1 MDLTGS
7 RLIVAYSCAGHF
19 VLHVLLGLYLTL
31 VLVIEQVWNK
41 PYEELVALWTLG
53 ALLVGV
59 GAPLAGWLSDRWG
72 ERRLMLVFFFSAGL
86 ASVLAGL
93 SDTTGMLWISL
104 ALLGLAC
111 SIYHPVALSWV
122 VKHTRRTGK
131 VMGFWGLCGSI
142 GVATA
147 SVIAGALADVW
158 NWQTA
163 FILPGAVTLALGVA
177 LWLTPTPDARSAAAQ
192 EADDADAAVDRR
204 TMVQAFMALTVA
216 MACAAVFY
224 HSLTTMMP
232 KWLGETV
239 FPPDTGNGTQISILG
254 VGTVVTLVYLFGSA
268 AQIAGGAL
276 ADRMPLKL
284 LFIIT
289 YVVKLPLPVVAA
301 MLGGWPAFVVAA
313 AIVFL
318 MEIGAPVENILV
330 ARYSPPG
337 RRGLVYG
344 LKFVLAFAAGPVG
357 VQLVAW
363 CYGVTGGFSA
373 LWYAMAGLIAVTLA
387 AVICLPADRRAGVAT
402 AAA

>member
-1 MDLTGS
+1 MSGS
-7 RLIVAYSCAGHF
+7 RLVVTFSCAGHF
-19 VLHVLLGLYLTL
+19 ALHVLLGLYLTL
-31 VLVIEQVWNK
+31 VLVIEQVWRK
-41 PYEELVALWTLG
+41 PFEELIALWTLG

-72 ERRLMLVFFFSAGL
+72 ERRLMLIFFFGAGVASISAGL
-86 ASVLAGL
+86 S
-93 SDTTGMLWISL
+93 SNTDMLWISL

-147 SVIAGALADVW
+147 SVIAGALADTW

-163 FILPGAVTLALGVA
+163 FVLPGVITLALGVA
-177 LWLTPTPDARSAAAQ
+177 LFLTPTPDGRSAAAE
-192 EADDADAAVDRR
+192 EADAADAAVDRR

-239 FPPDTGNGTQISILG
+239 FPPDAGGDGGQISILG

-284 LFIIT
+284 LFILT
-289 YVVKLPLPVVAA
+289 YVVKLPLPLIAA
-301 MLGGWPAFVVAA
+301 MLGGWPAFAVAA

-330 ARYSPPG
+330 ARYSPPA

-363 CYGVTGGFSA
+363 CYGLTGGFGL
-373 LWYAMAGLIAVTLA
+373 LWYAMMGLIAVTLT
-387 AVICLPADRRAGVAT
+387 AVFCLPAERRPEVVAAT
-402 AAA
+402 A